1 LASIA
6 IVRTNSVLVDPR
18 LIKIVRS
25 LGKRYSLL
33 VLGWNREGSKFDEL
47 NPLNFPSKTE
57 KAHDLI
63 FKIFKLKAPIG
74 KSSLISYLP
83 LIIYF
88 PIFWAWVFAKL
99 IIHRPQVVHAC
110 DVDTVLPCYFYKLIF
125 RKKIIFEVFDRY
137 AMTFI
142 SSKQGWLHSI
152 INFFED
158 LFTRNNDYFITVGEK
173 LLRSFRRRPKNYAI
187 IMNCPEDFTSRSSRS
202 QESSHT
208 RDNLLTLVYT
218 GGMKRGRYLE
228 NIVAAI
234 KNLDNVELVTAG
246 PIVDKSFFDQIVA
259 VSNVKYKGLLNPD
272 DAIILETKA
281 DAMIGLYDLEIPENK
296 FALPNKLFEAMMCGI
311 PIITNVAREV
321 VEETNCGI
329 AINYTNTDSIKSAVL
344 SLRDDIDFRKSLG
357 NNGRNA
363 YVRKYNWTK
372 MEDKLYEIYDSL
384 LKH

>member
-1 LASIA
+1 MTSIA

-33 VLGWNREGSKFDEL
+33 VLGWNREATKFDPL
-47 NPLNFPSKTE
+47 NPLNLLSKAE
-57 KAHDLI
+57 KTHDLI

-74 KSSLISYLP
+74 KASLISYLP

-88 PIFWAWVFAKL
+88 PIFWTWVFTKL

-125 RKKIIFEVFDRY
+125 RKKIVFEVFDRY

-158 LFTRNNDYFITVGEK
+158 SFSDNTDYFITVGEK
-173 LLRSFRRRPKNYAI
+173 LLRTFRRRPKNYAI

-202 QESSHT
+202 QESIDV
-208 RDNLLTLVYT
+208 RDNLMTLVYT

-246 PIVDKSFFDQIVA
+246 PIVDKSFFDQLVA

-272 DAIILETKA
+272 DALILETNA

-296 FALPNKLFEAMMCGI
+296 YALPNKLFEAMMCGI
-311 PIITNVAREV
+311 PIITNVAKEV

-329 AINYTNTDSIKSAVL
+329 VINYTNIDSIKSAVL
-344 SLRDDIDFRKSLG
+344 SLRDDIDLRKRLG
-357 NNGRNA
+357 KNGRNA
-363 YVRKYNWTK
+363 FARKYNWTK
-372 MEDKLYEIYDSL
+372 MEHKLYEIYDSL
-384 LKH
+384 LQN

>member
-1 LASIA
+1 MVSIA

-33 VLGWNREGSKFDEL
+33 VLGWNREGTKFDPL
-47 NPLNFPSKTE
+47 NPLNFSSKTD
-57 KAHDLI
+57 KAHDLT

-74 KSSLISYLP
+74 KASLSSYLP

-88 PIFWAWVFAKL
+88 PIFWTWVLTKL
-99 IIHRPQVVHAC
+99 IVDRPQVVHAC
-110 DVDTVLPCYFYKLIF
+110 DVDTVLPCYIYKMIF

-158 LFTRNNDYFITVGEK
+158 LFTSNTDYFITVGEK
-173 LLRSFRRRPKNYAI
+173 LLKTFRRRPKNYAI
-187 IMNCPEDFTSRSSRS
+187 IMNCPEDFTLHSSRK
-202 QESSHT
+202 QEFKDA

-218 GGMKRGRYLE
+218 GGMKKGRYLE

-246 PIVDKSFFDQIVA
+246 PIVDKSFFDKIVA
-259 VSNVKYKGLLNPD
+259 VGNVKYKGLLNPD
-272 DAIILETKA
+272 DALILETNA

-296 FALPNKLFEAMMCGI
+296 YALPNKLFEAMMCGI
-311 PIITNVAREV
+311 PLITNVAKEV

-329 AINYTNTDSIKSAVL
+329 VLDRTNIASIKSALL
-344 SLRDDIDFRKSLG
+344 SLRDDRKLRKSLG

-384 LKH
+384 LQD